1 MVLSLKTKHILIEG
15 NRIKKISARP
25 VATDSAIII
34 DASGKYMMPGLC
46 DFNAEVFNYEYA
58 GSAAFNLL
66 LANGVTSVRD
76 LKPEQKIAD
85 VFAARNRLQK
95 EKILAPRIY
104 LSGKT
109 LIDRLPFQKEN
120 MEKSLLVSSVAEAE
134 KAVDSMIFMVQM

>member
-1 MVLSLKTKHILIEG
+1 MMVKHFLLLLLPMQLFAQVHPIIFKNVNIVDVKKGTIIKNQNILIEG
-15 NRIKKISARP
+15 NRIKKISAGSV
-25 VATDSAIII
+25 VADSAIII

-85 VFAARNRLQK
+85 VFATTNRL
-95 EKILAPRIY
+95 
-104 LSGKT
+104 
-109 LIDRLPFQKEN
+109 
-120 MEKSLLVSSVAEAE
+120 
-134 KAVDSMIFMVQM
+134 